1 MGSRGPVA
9 TCPPGF
15 QSTGMS
21 PGLRGRPAGD
31 VLRLLAEQA
40 SEIAALKAELAERRD
55 QCRAIIANNPSPT
68 WVYSLESFRFLE
80 VNEVAVRQYGW
91 SVDEFLAMTI
101 ADIRPRDDVPSL
113 LENVARMRCMH
124 GGVTGPWR
132 HQHKDGTLVQVAVTF
147 LSLPFLGHSA
157 RLIIADPITTP
168 RVLGEPTGLSRLS
181 PREREVFCLVARGS
195 TSREIAE
202 KLDLSCKSVETYR
215 ARFMMKLCLRTR
227 SDIVQYAIAH
237 GVLAG

>member
-1 MGSRGPVA
+1 MSAGARSGPA
-9 TCPPGF
+9 
-15 QSTGMS
+15 S
-21 PGLRGRPAGD
+21 D

-40 SEIAALKAELAERRD
+40 GEIASLKAELAERRD
-55 QCRAIIANNPSPT
+55 QCRAVIENNPYPT

-80 VNEVAVRQYGW
+80 VNEVAVRLYGW

-101 ADIRPRDDVPSL
+101 TDIRPRADVPSL
-113 LENVARMRCMH
+113 LENVARMRGQH

-132 HQHKDGTLVQVAVTF
+132 HRHKDGTVVQVFVTF
-147 LSLPFLGHSA
+147 VSIPFLGHSA
-157 RLIIADPITTP
+157 RLIIADSVTAP
-168 RVLGEPTGLSRLS
+168 RVSGQPSGLDRLS
-181 PREREVFCLVARGS
+181 PREREVFCLVARGR

-202 KLDLSCKSVETYR
+202 KLALSCKSVETYR

-227 SDIVQYAIAH
+227 SDIVQYAIDH

>member
-1 MGSRGPVA
+1 MSAGARG
-9 TCPPGF
+9 
-15 QSTGMS
+15 
-21 PGLRGRPAGD
+21 GRDRDGD

-40 SEIAALKAELAERRD
+40 AEIAALKAELTERRS
-55 QCRAIIANNPSPT
+55 QCRAVIENNPYPT

-80 VNEVAVRQYGW
+80 VNQVAVRLYGW
-91 SVDEFLAMTI
+91 SVDEFLSMTI

-113 LENVARMRCMH
+113 LENVARMRDLQ

-132 HQHKDGTLVQVAVTF
+132 HRHKDGTLVQVGVTF

-157 RLIIADPITTP
+157 RMIIADPVTTP
-168 RVLGEPTGLSRLS
+168 RVPGGPSGLSRLS

-195 TSREIAE
+195 TNREIAD
-202 KLDLSCKSVETYR
+202 KLALSCKSVETYR
-215 ARFMMKLCLRTR
+215 ARFMMKLSLRTR
-227 SDIVQYAIAH
+227 ADIVQYAIVH

>member
-1 MGSRGPVA
+1 MSAGTRG
-9 TCPPGF
+9 G
-15 QSTGMS
+15 
-21 PGLRGRPAGD
+21 PASD

-40 SEIAALKAELAERRD
+40 GEIAALKAELAERRD
-55 QCRAIIANNPSPT
+55 QCRAVIENNPYPT

-80 VNEVAVRQYGW
+80 VNEVAVRLYGW
-91 SVDEFLAMTI
+91 SVDEFLSMTI
-101 ADIRPRDDVPSL
+101 TDIRPRDDVPSL
-113 LENVARMRCMH
+113 LENVARMRGLH

-132 HQHKDGTLVQVAVTF
+132 HQHKDGTLVPVFVTF

-157 RLIIADPITTP
+157 RLIIADSVTTP
-168 RVLGEPTGLSRLS
+168 RAYSEHSGLAHLS
-181 PREREVFCLVARGS
+181 PREREVFCLVARGC

-202 KLDLSCKSVETYR
+202 KLALSCKSVETYR